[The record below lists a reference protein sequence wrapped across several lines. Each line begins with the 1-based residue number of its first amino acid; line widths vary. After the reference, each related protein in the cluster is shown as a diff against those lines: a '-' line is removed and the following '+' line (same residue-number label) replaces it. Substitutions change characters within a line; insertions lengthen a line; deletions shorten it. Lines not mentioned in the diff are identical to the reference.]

1 MNPIFLLSI
10 KKRDIILESIK
21 RNYILHG
28 VVLKT
33 FNIDFLNYGFLEL

>member
-1 MNPIFLLSI
+1 MNFIFLLFI

-21 RNYILHG
+21 RNYIFYG
-28 VVLKT
+28 VVLKI